1 MTVRDQGIENAVA
14 KVLLWNTVI
23 AGLIA
28 AVVVVCF
35 AAFSIVG
42 ILTDT
47 SLANKVPEELSNWGG
62 VIIGF
67 YFGSALTQAGSL
79 ISAIRGRDPNGSKTT
94 HFSSD
99 GGGGA
104 SDAAR

>member
-1 MTVRDQGIENAVA
+1 MVNQGIENAVA

-35 AAFSIVG
+35 AVFSVIG
-42 ILTDT
+42 IITDT
-47 SLANKVPEELSNWGG
+47 SLVNKVPEELSNWGG

-79 ISAIRGRDPNGSKTT
+79 ISAIRGEKAPNVGQPPPAPSGGDVDPATVAK
-94 HFSSD
+94 
-99 GGGGA
+99 
-104 SDAAR
+104 